1 MNSVWNMNIVNTVL
15 FIGLGGFIGA
25 NLRYLI
31 GVYINRYSHEM
42 TGTLIVNITGSFCI
56 ALFYGY
62 IAQKYSVNDN
72 LKYFFPIGL
81 LGSYTTF
88 STFSY
93 TTLILMNE
101 GNYVRAGMNI
111 ILSFS
116 LCLLMAFIGF
126 WISKTL

>member
-1 MNSVWNMNIVNTVL
+1 MNIVNTVL

-31 GVYINRYSHEM
+31 GVYLNKYSHEM

-56 ALFYGY
+56 ALFFGF

-93 TTLILMNE
+93 TTLILINE

-111 ILSFS
+111 ILTFS
-116 LCLLMAFIGF
+116 LCLLFTFIGF

>member
-1 MNSVWNMNIVNTVL
+1 MNIINTIL

-31 GVYINRYSHEM
+31 GVYINKYSHEM
-42 TGTLIVNITGSFCI
+42 TGTLIVNITGSFLI

-62 IAQKYSVNDN
+62 ISEKYVVNDS

-111 ILSFS
+111 ILSFT

>member
-1 MNSVWNMNIVNTVL
+1 MNIINTIL

-31 GVYINRYSHEM
+31 GVYMNKYSHEM
-42 TGTLIVNITGSFCI
+42 TGTLIVNITGSFLI

-62 IAQKYSVNDN
+62 ISQKYVVNDS

-93 TTLILMNE
+93 TTMILINE
-101 GNYVRAGMNI
+101 GNYMRAGMNI

-116 LCLLMAFIGF
+116 LCLFFAFIGF
-126 WISKTL
+126 WISKNI

>member
-1 MNSVWNMNIVNTVL
+1 MNIVNTVL

-31 GVYINRYSHEM
+31 GVYLNKYSHEM

-56 ALFYGY
+56 ALFYGF

>member
-1 MNSVWNMNIVNTVL
+1 MNIVNTIL
-15 FIGLGGFIGA
+15 FIGLGGFIGS

-56 ALFYGY
+56 ALFYGF
-62 IAQKYSVNDN
+62 IAQKYNVNDN

-93 TTLILMNE
+93 TTLILKNE

>member
-1 MNSVWNMNIVNTVL
+1 MNIVNTVL
-15 FIGLGGFIGA
+15 FIGLGGFIGS

-56 ALFYGY
+56 ALFYGF
-62 IAQKYSVNDN
+62 ITQKYNVNDN

-126 WISKTL
+126 WISNTLLRF

>member
-1 MNSVWNMNIVNTVL
+1 MNIVNTVL

-31 GVYINRYSHEM
+31 GVYLNKYSHEM

-88 STFSY
+88 SPFSY
-93 TTLILMNE
+93 STLILIND
-101 GNYVRAGMNI
+101 GNYVRAGLNI

-116 LCLLMAFIGF
+116 LCLLLAFIGF

>member
-1 MNSVWNMNIVNTVL
+1 MNIINTIL

-31 GVYINRYSHEM
+31 GIYINKYSHEM
-42 TGTLIVNITGSFCI
+42 MGTLIVNITGSFLI

-62 IAQKYSVNDN
+62 ISQKYVVNDSF
-72 LKYFFPIGL
+72 KYFFPIGL

-93 TTLILMNE
+93 TTMILINE
-101 GNYVRAGMNI
+101 GNYMRAGMNI

-116 LCLLMAFIGF
+116 LCLFFAFIGF
-126 WISKTL
+126 WISKNI

>member
-1 MNSVWNMNIVNTVL
+1 MNIVNTVL

-31 GVYINRYSHEM
+31 GVYLNKYSHEM

-93 TTLILMNE
+93 TTLILIND

>member
-1 MNSVWNMNIVNTVL
+1 MNIVNTVL

-31 GVYINRYSHEM
+31 GVYLNKYSHEM

-56 ALFYGY
+56 ALFFGF
-62 IAQKYSVNDN
+62 ISQKYSVNDN

-93 TTLILMNE
+93 TTLILIND

-116 LCLLMAFIGF
+116 LCLLLAFIGF

>member
-1 MNSVWNMNIVNTVL
+1 MNIINTIL

-31 GVYINRYSHEM
+31 GIYINKYSHEM
-42 TGTLIVNITGSFCI
+42 IGTLIVNITGSFLI

-62 IAQKYSVNDN
+62 ISQKYVVNDS

-93 TTLILMNE
+93 TTMILINE
-101 GNYVRAGMNI
+101 GNYMRAGMNI

-116 LCLLMAFIGF
+116 LCLFFAFIGSLRSF
-126 WISKTL
+126 AKV

>member
-1 MNSVWNMNIVNTVL
+1 MNIVNTVL

-31 GVYINRYSHEM
+31 GIYINRYSHEM

-56 ALFYGY
+56 ALFFGF

-93 TTLILMNE
+93 TTLILINE

-111 ILSFS
+111 ILTFS
-116 LCLLMAFIGF
+116 LCLLLTFIGF

>member
-1 MNSVWNMNIVNTVL
+1 MNIINTIL

-31 GVYINRYSHEM
+31 GVYINKYSHEM
-42 TGTLIVNITGSFCI
+42 TGTLIVNITGSFLI

-62 IAQKYSVNDN
+62 ISQKYVVNDS

-93 TTLILMNE
+93 TTLILINE
-101 GNYVRAGMNI
+101 GNYIRAGINI

-116 LCLLMAFIGF
+116 LCLLFAFIGF
-126 WISKTL
+126 WVSKNI

>member
-1 MNSVWNMNIVNTVL
+1 MNIVNTVL

-31 GVYINRYSHEM
+31 GVYLNKYSHEM

-93 TTLILMNE
+93 TTLILIND

-116 LCLLMAFIGF
+116 LCLLLAFIGF

>member
-1 MNSVWNMNIVNTVL
+1 MNIINTIL

-25 NLRYLI
+25 NLRYLL
-31 GVYINRYSHEM
+31 GLYINKYSHEM
-42 TGTLIVNITGSFCI
+42 TGTLIVNITGSFLI

-62 IAQKYSVNDN
+62 ISQKYVVNDS

-93 TTLILMNE
+93 TTMILINE
-101 GNYVRAGMNI
+101 GNYMRAGMNI

-116 LCLLMAFIGF
+116 LCLFFAFIGF
-126 WISKTL
+126 WISKNI

>member
-1 MNSVWNMNIVNTVL
+1 MNIINTIF

-25 NLRYLI
+25 NLRYFI
-31 GVYINRYSHEM
+31 GLYMNKYSHEM
-42 TGTLIVNITGSFCI
+42 TGTLIVNITGSFLI

-62 IAQKYSVNDN
+62 ISQKYVVNDS

-93 TTLILMNE
+93 TTLILINE
-101 GNYVRAGMNI
+101 GNYIRAGMNI
-111 ILSFS
+111 SLSFS
-116 LCLLMAFIGF
+116 LCLLFAFIGF
-126 WISKTL
+126 WISKNI

>member
-1 MNSVWNMNIVNTVL
+1 MNIVNTVL

-31 GVYINRYSHEM
+31 GIYINRYSHEM

-56 ALFYGY
+56 ALFFGF

-93 TTLILMNE
+93 TTLILINE
-101 GNYVRAGMNI
+101 GNYVRASMNI
-111 ILSFS
+111 ILTFS
-116 LCLLMAFIGF
+116 LCLLFTFIGF

>member
-1 MNSVWNMNIVNTVL
+1 MNIINTIL

-31 GVYINRYSHEM
+31 GLYINKYSHEM
-42 TGTLIVNITGSFCI
+42 TGTLIVNITGSFLI
-56 ALFYGY
+56 ALFHGY
-62 IAQKYSVNDN
+62 ISQKYVVNDS

-93 TTLILMNE
+93 TTMILINE
-101 GNYVRAGMNI
+101 GNYMRAGMNI

-116 LCLLMAFIGF
+116 LCLFFAFIGF
-126 WISKTL
+126 WISKNI

>member
-1 MNSVWNMNIVNTVL
+1 MNIVNTVL

-56 ALFYGY
+56 ALFFGF

-93 TTLILMNE
+93 TTLILINE

-116 LCLLMAFIGF
+116 LCLLLTFIGF

>member
-1 MNSVWNMNIVNTVL
+1 MNIVNTVL

-56 ALFYGY
+56 ALFFGF

-93 TTLILMNE
+93 TTLILINE

-111 ILSFS
+111 ILTFS
-116 LCLLMAFIGF
+116 LCLLLTFIGF

>member
-1 MNSVWNMNIVNTVL
+1 MNIVNTVL

-56 ALFYGY
+56 ALFFGF

-93 TTLILMNE
+93 TTLILINE

-111 ILSFS
+111 ILTFS
-116 LCLLMAFIGF
+116 LCLLMTFIGF

>member
-1 MNSVWNMNIVNTVL
+1 MNIVNTVL

-31 GVYINRYSHEM
+31 GVYLNKYSHEM

-56 ALFYGY
+56 ALFYGF
-62 IAQKYSVNDN
+62 ITQKFNVNDN
-72 LKYFFPIGL
+72 LKYFFTIGL

-93 TTLILMNE
+93 TTLILIND

-116 LCLLMAFIGF
+116 LCLLLAFIGF

>member
-1 MNSVWNMNIVNTVL
+1 MNIVNTVL

-31 GVYINRYSHEM
+31 GVYLNKYSHEM

-93 TTLILMNE
+93 TTLILINE

-116 LCLLMAFIGF
+116 LCLLLAFIGF

>member
-1 MNSVWNMNIVNTVL
+1 MNIINTIF

-31 GVYINRYSHEM
+31 GVYMNKYSHEM
-42 TGTLIVNITGSFCI
+42 TGTLIVNIKGSFLI

-62 IAQKYSVNDN
+62 ISQKYVVNDS

-93 TTLILMNE
+93 TTLILINE
-101 GNYVRAGMNI
+101 GSYIRAGINI

-116 LCLLMAFIGF
+116 LCLLFAFIGF
-126 WISKTL
+126 WISKNI

>member
-1 MNSVWNMNIVNTVL
+1 MNIINIIL

-31 GVYINRYSHEM
+31 GLYINKYSHEM
-42 TGTLIVNITGSFCI
+42 TGTLIVNITGSFLI

-62 IAQKYSVNDN
+62 ISQKYVVNDS

-93 TTLILMNE
+93 TTMILINE
-101 GNYVRAGMNI
+101 GNYMRAGMNI

-116 LCLLMAFIGF
+116 LCLFFAFIGF
-126 WISKTL
+126 WISKNI

>member
-1 MNSVWNMNIVNTVL
+1 MNIVNTVL

-31 GVYINRYSHEM
+31 GVYLNKYSHEM

-56 ALFYGY
+56 ALFFGF

-93 TTLILMNE
+93 TTLILINE

-111 ILSFS
+111 ILTFS
-116 LCLLMAFIGF
+116 LCLLLTFIGF

>member
-1 MNSVWNMNIVNTVL
+1 MNIVNTVL

-56 ALFYGY
+56 ALFFGF

-93 TTLILMNE
+93 TTLILINE

-111 ILSFS
+111 ILTFS
-116 LCLLMAFIGF
+116 LCLLLTFIGF
-126 WISKTL
+126 WVSKTL

>member
-1 MNSVWNMNIVNTVL
+1 MNIVNTVL

-31 GVYINRYSHEM
+31 GVYLNKYSHEM

-93 TTLILMNE
+93 TTLILIND
-101 GNYVRAGMNI
+101 GNYVRAAMNI

-116 LCLLMAFIGF
+116 LCLLLAFIGF

>member
-1 MNSVWNMNIVNTVL
+1 MNIINIIL

-25 NLRYLI
+25 NLRYLL
-31 GVYINRYSHEM
+31 GLYINKYSHEM
-42 TGTLIVNITGSFCI
+42 TGTLIVNITGSFLI

-62 IAQKYSVNDN
+62 ISQKYVVNDS

-93 TTLILMNE
+93 TTMILINE
-101 GNYVRAGMNI
+101 GNYMRAGMNI

-116 LCLLMAFIGF
+116 LCLFFAFIGF
-126 WISKTL
+126 WISKNI

>member
-1 MNSVWNMNIVNTVL
+1 MNIVNTVL

-31 GVYINRYSHEM
+31 GIYINRYSHEM

-56 ALFYGY
+56 ALFFGF

-93 TTLILMNE
+93 TTLILINE

-111 ILSFS
+111 ILTFS
-116 LCLLMAFIGF
+116 LCLLFTFIGF

>member
-1 MNSVWNMNIVNTVL
+1 MNIINTIL

-31 GVYINRYSHEM
+31 GLYINKYSHEM
-42 TGTLIVNITGSFCI
+42 TGTLIVNITGSFLI

-62 IAQKYSVNDN
+62 ISQKYVVNDS

-93 TTLILMNE
+93 TTMILINE
-101 GNYVRAGMNI
+101 GNYMRAGMNI

-116 LCLLMAFIGF
+116 LCLFFAFIGF
-126 WISKTL
+126 WISKNI